1 MEELH
6 HLEKEK
12 LTINIVKANILA
24 VIFTIPATLLFGLPY
39 YLIWGSSSGRFRLN
53 RGIASESDI
62 FEILPFI
69 VFFILG
75 IILHEL
81 IHGITWAVYARSGF
95 KSIRFGVLWKSL
107 TPYCHCKEPL
117 SVKHYITGA
126 IMPAIILGLIPGII
140 SIIIGSSDLLILS
153 IVFMVAGSGD
163 FLIIYALRKEK
174 SSDYVQD
181 HPSEA
186 GCYVYRHT
194 K

>member
-1 MEELH
+1 MEEHH

-24 VIFTIPATLLFGLPY
+24 VVFTIPATLLFGLPY
-39 YLIWGSSSGRFRLN
+39 YIIWGSSSGRFRLN

-107 TPYCHCKEPL
+107 TPYCHCKESL